1 MSATQTGSQWVKVIE
16 AIRILG
22 TGAGFYWIYDQQGL
36 GHEVEA
42 LRFLVLTLA
51 LALCA
56 TCAAEGIFVSESS
69 AREKGYRAEGE
80 RKSPY
85 QIQNLA
91 WFVAA
96 TVTGVWLFQAESND
110 AGALLGY
117 AVFVLLFF
125 GLSALNHGYQTVRFG
140 NMTWQNLNRPVLFG
154 FLIVASIPI
163 IAPLF

>member
-1 MSATQTGSQWVKVIE
+1 MGEKKPGSSLIKLIE

-22 TGAGFYWIYDQQGL
+22 TGAGFYWIYDQQAL

-51 LALCA
+51 LPLCA
-56 TCAAEGIFVSESS
+56 TCAAEGIFFSESS
-69 AREKGYRAEGE
+69 AREKGYRGEGE

-96 TVTGVWLFQAESND
+96 TVTGVWIFQAESHG
-110 AGALLGY
+110 AAALLGY

-125 GLSALNHGYQTVRFG
+125 GLSAINHGYQAIRFQ
-140 NMTWQNLNRPVLFG
+140 NLTWQNVNRPLLFG
-154 FLIVASIPI
+154 ILIVASVPI
-163 IAPLF
+163 IGPLP